1 MKEFEIRMWEAAK
14 RQDTNAF
21 LEIVDKDAIMVCGG
35 FRCSGAE
42 YAQIVKEFDVAEYE
56 ISEFEKVLETEDI
69 CQVHYVISTT
79 VSDKRNIDLEGRF
92 HITSTWK
99 RTGDTWK
106 LIFNMDSRILVGENF
121 YKEKSFE

>member
-14 RQDTNAF
+14 NQDANAF
-21 LEIVDKDAIMVCGG
+21 LEVVAEEAVMICGG

-42 YAQIVKEFDVAEYE
+42 YAQIIKEFDVAEYE
-56 ISEFEKVLETEDI
+56 ISAFEKVLETEDI
-69 CQVHYVISTT
+69 CQIHYVISTT

-99 RTGDTWK
+99 RIGDTWK
-106 LIFNMDSRILVGENF
+106 LIFNMDSRILGGN
-121 YKEKSFE
+121 YEKMV